1 MTVHYTSALHGTGPG
16 APVRQPWTRYGAR
29 ASRKK
34 LSHAAAECEY
44 LLAEVTERNPPP
56 VVRGRRIKLRYAH
69 QGGSSPPLIVIH
81 GNQTNQVPDNYR
93 RYLVRTFRESLGL
106 HGTPIQFQF
115 KSGDNPYK
123 GRRNVITPR
132 QQRKRK
138 RLMKHVKRR

>member
-1 MTVHYTSALHGTGPG
+1 MATSELNAVLAKAL
-16 APVRQPWTRYGAR
+16 
-29 ASRKK
+29 S
-34 LSHAAAECEY
+34 
-44 LLAEVTERNPPP
+44 RNPPP

-106 HGTPIQFQF
+106 HGTPIQF
-115 KSGDNPYK
+115 
-123 GRRNVITPR
+123 VITPR